1 MKLLILLM
9 LCPVFLVAQE
19 KTSAKLAAYM
29 QAQADVNNF
38 SGTVLVMKNGAILLK
53 KAYGLADYEWNIKNT
68 LDTKFQLD
76 RKSVV

>member
-38 SGTVLVMKNGAILLK
+38 SGTVLVMKNGTIFEK
-53 KAYGLADYEWNIKNT
+53 KD
-68 LDTKFQLD
+68 
-76 RKSVV
+76 